1 MVVSM
6 FPENRALEAVE
17 ASEVADEF
25 NEVGEVL
32 EPGKSLRRISES
44 FRFLNSIIL
53 GLITLYFD
61 VLKKI

>member
-1 MVVSM
+1 LQ
-6 FPENRALEAVE
+6 RLER
-17 ASEVADEF
+17 F
-25 NEVGEVL
+25 L